1 MSRAALVL
9 LLALA
14 GCTTSTPEPAEPSD
28 RGPVGPATRTPSSTE
43 TFDCGTVD
51 LRRMRPT
58 ERSRRLALV
67 DGCLHNALLDGQPAR
82 SVRVSGSGGTTL
94 RTTYV
99 VTGRGQLAISARQ
112 GEQVR
117 LRRCTNA
124 SGLFELGTCTRD
136 PGPGM

>member
-1 MSRAALVL
+1 MSRFVVVLLVL
-9 LLALA
+9 VA
-14 GCTTSTPEPAEPSD
+14 GCTTSPSEPAEPD

-51 LRRMRPT
+51 LRRMRAP

-82 SVRVSGSGGTTL
+82 TVRVSGAGGSTL

-124 SGLFELGTCTRD
+124 SSLFELGTCTRD